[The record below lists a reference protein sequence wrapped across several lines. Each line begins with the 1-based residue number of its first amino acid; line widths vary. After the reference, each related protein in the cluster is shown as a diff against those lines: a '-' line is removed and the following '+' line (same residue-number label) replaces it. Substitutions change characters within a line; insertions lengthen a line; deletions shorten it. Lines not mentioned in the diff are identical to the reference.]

1 MVASTQTK
9 AQCTANFVAVQ
20 DSVNPSLMY
29 FFGSMNMPSGTT
41 YSWTFGDN
49 TTSTLPDPQHQY
61 NAYGYYLVCLTI
73 NVNGCTASY
82 CDSVAVLAV
91 QPCTA
96 YFTWQANTMFN
107 PYQILFYNQ
116 SPAGNTSQ
124 WYFGDGSTSSVLNP
138 NHIYASAGTYVVCL
152 TSTGQ
157 GCTATYC
164 DTITVGANS
173 GCNAGFY
180 VYPDSTVAHMYYAV
194 NQCSGVQPM
203 VYTWSWGDGST
214 STGANPS
221 HTYAASGYYTIC
233 VSITDATGCTSTYC
247 DSSNYLMRTDAMVT
261 VNVVGGMNGIQNVS
275 ELSDVNL
282 YPNPANESVTVS
294 FNSNGN
300 STVSLLDYTGRTIM
314 SKNITGGS
322 KNFSESFSVSSV
334 ADGLYFIKVE
344 FGNTSKL
351 LKLQVNH

>member
-1 MVASTQTK
+1 MRGR
-9 AQCTANFVAVQ
+9 
-20 DSVNPSLMY
+20 MR
-29 FFGSMNMPSGTT
+29 G
-41 YSWTFGDN
+41 
-49 TTSTLPDPQHQY
+49 
-61 NAYGYYLVCLTI
+61 
-73 NVNGCTASY
+73 
-82 CDSVAVLAV
+82 LA
-91 QPCTA
+91 A
-96 YFTWQANTMFN
+96 
-107 PYQILFYNQ
+107 
-116 SPAGNTSQ
+116 
-124 WYFGDGSTSSVLNP
+124 
-138 NHIYASAGTYVVCL
+138 
-152 TSTGQ
+152 
-157 GCTATYC
+157 
-164 DTITVGANS
+164 TVGALFVLTAAGCLSLRS
-173 GCNAGFY
+173 GSEEVHTYQLNLDGSSSEAHPGKALTGPVLLVSEPQAEPGFETQGM
-180 VYPDSTVAHMYYAV
+180 VYLKRPYELEYYAV

-261 VNVVGGMNGIQNVS
+261 VNVVGGMNGIQNIS

-300 STVSLLDYTGRTIM
+300 STVSLLDYTGRTIL
-314 SKNITGGS
+314 SKNITGAS

-344 FGNTSKL
+344 CGNTSKL